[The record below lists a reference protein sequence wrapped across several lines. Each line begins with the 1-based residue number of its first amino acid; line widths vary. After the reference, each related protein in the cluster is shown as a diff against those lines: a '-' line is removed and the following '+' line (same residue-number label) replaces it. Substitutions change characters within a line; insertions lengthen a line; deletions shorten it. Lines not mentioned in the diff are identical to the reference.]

1 MLAALLLTAALS
13 LPTNTLVLKSGVRF
27 AVDGVVTEQDGRVVF
42 RSHGALYSL
51 PSSEVDFEATKGS
64 VSAVEVRASEEK
76 PKIKVSDAEKQRLLR
91 ELERNHS
98 GTPASHDLG
107 RVPHDP
113 TEDMTPAE
121 KGSTEEWAWRRQ
133 ARAHEEAIR
142 QAKED
147 LDLLRD
153 KIAHL
158 RTQIAS
164 FINQGYKPAQF
175 SYQSTELQ
183 NAIDAVPQAELM
195 VQRAERAYA
204 EFRDD
209 ARRLNVLPG
218 WLR

>member
-1 MLAALLLTAALS
+1 MLTALLLAASLS
-13 LPTNTLVLKSGVRF
+13 IPTHTLVLKSGVRF

-42 RSHGALYSL
+42 RSRGALYSL
-51 PSSEVDFEATKGS
+51 PSAEVDFEATKTAA
-64 VSAVEVRASEEK
+64 SAVEVRASDEK
-76 PKIKVSDAEKQRLLR
+76 PRIKVSDAEKQRLLR
-91 ELERNHS
+91 ELEQNHS
-98 GTPASHDLG
+98 GTPATHDLG

-121 KGSTEEWAWRRQ
+121 KASSEEWTWRRQ
-133 ARAHEEAIR
+133 ARVHEEAIR

-147 LDLLRD
+147 LQLLRD
-153 KIAHL
+153 RAERL
-158 RTQIAS
+158 RNEIKS
-164 FINQGYKPAQF
+164 FINLGYKPAQF

-183 NAIDAVPQAELM
+183 NALDAIPQAELS